1 MGIQQGK
8 LFKQKKEEPEAMN
21 YTPQQQNRYVT
32 AIVVT
37 LIAAGIGVYMLPNFL
52 EIRAIFCQVIA
63 LVCLV
68 AAVFLLVRYKTTS
81 FIYAVR
87 PRSLMHEDTDAEP
100 APAEGYLS
108 IDRIS
113 PKYLD
118 FVVSKKQGSRDPNME
133 CVLGL
138 DCLAA
143 AEEISAERNKKY
155 SDAVAKIREQYGTV
169 DVYDYTVTLGVE
181 KSLLLVFRDGV
192 KYAVIRIEPDETMG
206 NYLIGVAERN
216 RKNEMKE

>member
-1 MGIQQGK
+1 
-8 LFKQKKEEPEAMN
+8 MN
-21 YTPQQQNRYVT
+21 YTPQQQNKYVT

-37 LIAAGIGVYMLPNFL
+37 LIAAGIGIYMLPNFL
-52 EIRAIFCQVIA
+52 TIRAIFCQVIA

-81 FIYAVR
+81 FIYTIR
-87 PRSLMHEDTDAEP
+87 PRSLMHEDTDAEA
-100 APAEGYLS
+100 APAGGYLA
-108 IDRIS
+108 IDRIN

-138 DCLAA
+138 DCLTA
-143 AEEISAERNKKY
+143 AETISAETISAEKSQKY
-155 SDAVAKIREQYGTV
+155 GDAVAKIRERYGTV

-181 KSLLLVFRDGV
+181 KSLLLVFRDGE
-192 KYAVIRIEPDETMG
+192 KYAAIRIEPDETMG
-206 NYLIGVAERN
+206 NYLIGVAEQNRN
-216 RKNEMKE
+216 EERGN

>member
-1 MGIQQGK
+1 
-8 LFKQKKEEPEAMN
+8 MN
-21 YTPQQQNRYVT
+21 YTPQQQNKYVT

-37 LIAAGIGVYMLPNFL
+37 LIAAGIGIYMLPNFL
-52 EIRAIFCQVIA
+52 TIRAIFCQVIA

-81 FIYAVR
+81 FIYTIR
-87 PRSLMHEDTDAEP
+87 PRSLMHEDTDAEA
-100 APAEGYLS
+100 APAGGYLA
-108 IDRIS
+108 IERIN

-138 DCLAA
+138 DCLTA
-143 AEEISAERNKKY
+143 AETISAETISTEKSQKY
-155 SDAVAKIREQYGTV
+155 GDAVAKVRELYGTV

-192 KYAVIRIEPDETMG
+192 KYAAIRIEPDETMG
-206 NYLIGVAERN
+206 NYLIGVAEQNRN
-216 RKNEMKE
+216 GEKGN